1 MHGSGEEPVNLRRGS
16 RVSRF
21 EKPSAPIQIHA
32 NQPPCDTALVKGF
45 FLGLVLI
52 VVVVISVLS
61 VRPGGLRSQLRNV
74 ARRLRLALILSGIY
88 LAVSTVLRLALPDN
102 TATEAAMVAIGAALG
117 ITFLILGQDRQYDR
131 R

>member
-1 MHGSGEEPVNLRRGS
+1 M
-16 RVSRF
+16 
-21 EKPSAPIQIHA
+21 
-32 NQPPCDTALVKGF
+32 KGF

-88 LAVSTVLRLALPDN
+88 LAVSTVLRLVFPDN
-102 TATEAAMVAIGAALG
+102 TAAEVAMVAIGAGLG
-117 ITFLILGQDRQYDR
+117 ITFLLLGQDRQYDR

>member
-1 MHGSGEEPVNLRRGS
+1 
-16 RVSRF
+16 
-21 EKPSAPIQIHA
+21 
-32 NQPPCDTALVKGF
+32 VKGF